1 MIKFRSLPLYFL
13 LMAATLSSGAQ
24 SIGAQSSGGDQA
36 IRTFFAN
43 ADVAWNTHDA
53 RQLTNLQNSTA
64 DADFVNVYG
73 GWAKGVEPF
82 VAIMTKLQA
91 GPFHDVHRQT
101 IVEKIRFVRPDVA
114 VVITT
119 IVDRHGDGPPA
130 STRGTFVLS
139 KEQGRWLLDSFQNTQ
154 IAAPPER
161 IQAPQSQSS
170 SPH

>member
-1 MIKFRSLPLYFL
+1 MIKLRSLPLYFL
-13 LMAATLSSGAQ
+13 LLAATLSV
-24 SIGAQSSGGDQA
+24 GAQSSGEDQA
-36 IRTFFAN
+36 IRTFFSK
-43 ADVAWNTHDA
+43 ADVAWNNHDA
-53 RQLTNLQNSTA
+53 QQLTNLQNATA

-73 GWAKGVEPF
+73 GWAKGVESF

-139 KEQGRWLLDSFQNTQ
+139 KEQGRWLLNSFQNTQ
-154 IAAPPER
+154 INAPPER
-161 IQAPQSQSS
+161 TQAPQSQSP